1 MRAVER
7 DDVSTASMPNLEE
20 GDDRP
25 MEAVEGQE
33 AGFIR

>member
-7 DDVSTASMPNLEE
+7 DDVSTASMAKLEE
-20 GDDRP
+20 GNDRP

-33 AGFIR
+33 AEFIR